1 MITPK
6 SKLVRFK
13 KKNIPSLLS
22 AEWTLFGATFPPPLC
37 KGMWKIFPAVCY
49 WRIFTLYVFLKI
61 PEKSLIYKFL
71 ATTGAHQK
79 HLSEYKTEQ
88 KTQTSKSSLYAGSS
102 DNLPSP
108 SGCPEFVALAS
119 PLHEKI
125 RTVFISVSM
134 APSCSGFSHPVALIN
149 IKQLKRS
156 AVIEK
161 WLLLKLTFRTYLF
174 VFSRETHDPNTVL
187 KRTPPPLTSH
197 SFSPSYG
204 WTSCSAPTIP
214 TNDFFTSYG
223 CDILVTPRLI
233 NASLEACW
241 N

>member
-79 HLSEYKTEQ
+79 HISEYKTEQ
-88 KTQTSKSSLYAGSS
+88 KTQTSKSSLYADSS
-102 DNLPSP
+102 DNLPSL
-108 SGCPEFVALAS
+108 LAVLNLS
-119 PLHEKI
+119 HLPPLCMKNKNSLRI
-125 RTVFISVSM
+125 RFHGPQLFRVF
-134 APSCSGFSHPVALIN
+134 PSC
-149 IKQLKRS
+149 RS
-156 AVIEK
+156 
-161 WLLLKLTFRTYLF
+161 
-174 VFSRETHDPNTVL
+174 D
-187 KRTPPPLTSH
+187 
-197 SFSPSYG
+197 
-204 WTSCSAPTIP
+204 
-214 TNDFFTSYG
+214 
-223 CDILVTPRLI
+223 
-233 NASLEACW
+233 
-241 N
+241 